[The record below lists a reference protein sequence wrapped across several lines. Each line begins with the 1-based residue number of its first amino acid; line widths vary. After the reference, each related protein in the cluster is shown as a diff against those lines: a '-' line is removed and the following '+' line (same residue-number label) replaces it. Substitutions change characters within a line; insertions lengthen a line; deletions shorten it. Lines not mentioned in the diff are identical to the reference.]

1 MEKQTRK
8 VQTVSLKTKIWGGGR
23 VTVMVMNLAVALNM
37 NGEDI
42 LKVHDISA
50 TVLGS

>member
-8 VQTVSLKTKIWGGGR
+8 VQTVTLKTKIWVGGR
-23 VTVMVMNLAVALNM
+23 VTMMVMNLAVALNM
-37 NGEDI
+37 NGEAI
-42 LKVHDISA
+42 LKAHISA